1 MLHFCC
7 WVIKFRF
14 IFDNFYTLFGT
25 ALQLSMKIKI
35 FSSKIILNP
44 FLLRGHQ
51 KHNDIKYRVQLEK
64 YKISFVKQIF
74 VINRSNYQQISN
86 ESLGCLFINYQST
99 AVLITLFL
107 YTCLFMIYNFA
118 FFYLNSFEQLFI
130 FFRYDVSIF
139 ESLVAKQGNCKK
151 TYCRKTEG
159 F

>member
-1 MLHFCC
+1 ME
-7 WVIKFRF
+7 
-14 IFDNFYTLFGT
+14 
-25 ALQLSMKIKI
+25 IKI

-86 ESLGCLFINYQST
+86 ESLGCLFINQQST

-107 YTCLFMIYNFA
+107 YTCLFMIYKFA
-118 FFYLNSFEQLFI
+118 FFFYLNSFEQWFI

-151 TYCRKTEG
+151 TYCRNTEG
-159 F
+159 FWWYQ

>member
-14 IFDNFYTLFGT
+14 IFDNFYTLYGT
-25 ALQLSMKIKI
+25 TLQLSMEIKI

-64 YKISFVKQIF
+64 YKVSFVKQIF

-86 ESLGCLFINYQST
+86 ESLGCLFINQQST

-107 YTCLFMIYNFA
+107 YTCLFMIYKFA
-118 FFYLNSFEQLFI
+118 FFFYLNSFEQ
-130 FFRYDVSIF
+130 
-139 ESLVAKQGNCKK
+139 
-151 TYCRKTEG
+151 
-159 F
+159 

>member
-1 MLHFCC
+1 M
-7 WVIKFRF
+7 
-14 IFDNFYTLFGT
+14 
-25 ALQLSMKIKI
+25 
-35 FSSKIILNP
+35 
-44 FLLRGHQ
+44 RGHQ

-64 YKISFVKQIF
+64 YKVSFVKQIF

-130 FFRYDVSIF
+130 FSVTMFP
-139 ESLVAKQGNCKK
+139 SLNLWLQSKK
-151 TYCRKTEG
+151 TARKPTVEKQKDFDG
-159 F
+159 TNKLREEKGIV

>member
-25 ALQLSMKIKI
+25 ALQLSIKIKI

-64 YKISFVKQIF
+64 YKVSFVKQIF

-118 FFYLNSFEQLFI
+118 FFNLNSFEQLFI

-139 ESLVAKQGNCKK
+139 ESLVAKQENCKK
-151 TYCRKTEG
+151 TYCRKTER